1 MPGRKTPSAS
11 PRDNASLIAGGKGDE
26 SGDTR
31 FERVRYFAPN
41 RFSLA
46 KAGIPKRGTFL
57 APDTGTSGDFRM
69 KLLSKITAI
78 VVLLAGLAAAPAPS
92 RAQDKVSV
100 GVFPVS
106 SSLPYFVA
114 LERGF
119 FKEQNIEPEMTKL
132 MGGPSNVAAMMT
144 NQIEVSA
151 VLVMLEGLNAG
162 VKKPGVAMYISL
174 NSQTKVWKMEQFV
187 VRNGFPASSIADL
200 KGAKLMSAPG
210 PANLN
215 TAKAILA
222 KNGLKEGDYTIDQLD
237 MGQHVNAMTAGTFD
251 GGYTLEPNASMMIK
265 AGIARSI
272 EAGVI
277 SKYILGSEAADA
289 YAAGCAMT
297 SDFIQKRPDVAK
309 RFAAAWA
316 KAIAFINANPDEAR
330 KHLAKN
336 TFTPDNV
343 VDMVSM
349 LGYVMAGD
357 LNPKQ
362 LADFQAFAD
371 FGTSIGVVPEKVDA
385 SKFLQKF

>member
-1 MPGRKTPSAS
+1 MNSLNLRICAAAALALSAIAPGR
-11 PRDNASLIAGGKGDE
+11 
-26 SGDTR
+26 
-31 FERVRYFAPN
+31 
-41 RFSLA
+41 
-46 KAGIPKRGTFL
+46 
-57 APDTGTSGDFRM
+57 
-69 KLLSKITAI
+69 
-78 VVLLAGLAAAPAPS
+78 AA
-92 RAQDKVSV
+92 AQDKVSV

-119 FKEQNIEPEMTKL
+119 FREQGIEPEMTKL
-132 MGGPSNVAAMMT
+132 MGGPPNVAAMMT

-151 VLVMLEGLNAG
+151 VLVTLEGLNAN

-187 VRNGFPASSIADL
+187 VRNGFKAETIADL
-200 KGAKLMSAPG
+200 KGAKLLSAPG

-222 KNGLKEGDYTIDQLD
+222 RNGLKDGDYTIDQLD

-265 AGIARSI
+265 AGVARSL

-277 SKYILGSEAADA
+277 SKYILGDEKADA
-289 YAAGCAMT
+289 FAAGCAMT
-297 SDFIQKRPDVAK
+297 SDFIAKRPEVAK
-309 RFAAAWA
+309 RFAAAWG
-316 KAIAFINANPDEAR
+316 KALDFINKNPDEAR
-330 KHLAKN
+330 KYLAKN

-357 LNPKQ
+357 MSAKQIGDLQQ
-362 LADFQAFAD
+362 LADF
-371 FGTSIGVVPEKVDA
+371 GNSIGVVPEKLDVTEV
-385 SKFLQKF
+385 LQKF

>member
-1 MPGRKTPSAS
+1 MQPLNRWISA
-11 PRDNASLIAGGKGDE
+11 I
-26 SGDTR
+26 
-31 FERVRYFAPN
+31 
-41 RFSLA
+41 
-46 KAGIPKRGTFL
+46 I
-57 APDTGTSGDFRM
+57 
-69 KLLSKITAI
+69 
-78 VVLLAGLAAAPAPS
+78 VLLALGVAAPDRAH
-92 RAQDKVSV
+92 AQDKVSV

-132 MGGPSNVAAMMT
+132 MGGPPNVAAMMT
-144 NQIEVSA
+144 NQIEVSV
-151 VLVMLEGLNAG
+151 VLVTLEGLNAD

-187 VRNGFPASSIADL
+187 VRNGFKADSIADL

-215 TAKAILA
+215 TAKAVLA
-222 KNGLKEGDYTIDQLD
+222 KNGLKEGDYSIDQLD
-237 MGQHVNAMTAGTFD
+237 MGQHVNAITAGTFD

-265 AGIARSI
+265 AGVARSL

-277 SKYILGSEAADA
+277 SKYILGDETADA

-297 SDFIQKRPDVAK
+297 SDFIQKRPEVAR

-316 KAIAFINANPDEAR
+316 KAIDFVNKNPDEAR
-330 KHLAKN
+330 KYLAKN

-349 LGYVMAGD
+349 LGYAMVGDMTPKQIGD
-357 LNPKQ
+357 LQK
-362 LADFQAFAD
+362 LAD
-371 FGTSIGVVPEKVDA
+371 FGTSVGVVPEKIDVT
-385 SKFLQKF
+385 KVLQKF

>member
-1 MPGRKTPSAS
+1 MAGRRSQEWQECTMNSLNLRIFAVAALALGAIAS
-11 PRDNASLIAGGKGDE
+11 GRAL
-26 SGDTR
+26 
-31 FERVRYFAPN
+31 
-41 RFSLA
+41 
-46 KAGIPKRGTFL
+46 
-57 APDTGTSGDFRM
+57 
-69 KLLSKITAI
+69 
-78 VVLLAGLAAAPAPS
+78 
-92 RAQDKVSV
+92 AQDKVSV

-119 FKEQNIEPEMTKL
+119 FREQGIEPEMTKL
-132 MGGPSNVAAMMT
+132 MGGPPNVAAMMT

-151 VLVMLEGLNAG
+151 VLVTLEGLNAN

-187 VRNGFPASSIADL
+187 VRNGFKAETIADL
-200 KGAKLMSAPG
+200 KGAKLLSAPG

-222 KNGLKEGDYTIDQLD
+222 RNGLKDGDYTIDQLD

-265 AGIARSI
+265 AGVARSL

-277 SKYILGSEAADA
+277 SKYILGDEKADA
-289 YAAGCAMT
+289 FAAGCAMT
-297 SDFIQKRPDVAK
+297 SDFIAKRPEVAK
-309 RFAAAWA
+309 RFAAAWS
-316 KAIAFINANPDEAR
+316 KAIDFINKNPDEAR
-330 KHLAKN
+330 KYLAKN

-357 LNPKQ
+357 MSARQISDLQQ
-362 LADFQAFAD
+362 LADF
-371 FGTSIGVVPEKVDA
+371 GNSIGVVPEKLDVT
-385 SKFLQKF
+385 KVLQKF

>member
-1 MPGRKTPSAS
+1 
-11 PRDNASLIAGGKGDE
+11 
-26 SGDTR
+26 
-31 FERVRYFAPN
+31 
-41 RFSLA
+41 
-46 KAGIPKRGTFL
+46 
-57 APDTGTSGDFRM
+57 M
-69 KLLSKITAI
+69 KLLNLTICAVTALTLS
-78 VVLLAGLAAAPAPS
+78 VAGPDQAA
-92 RAQDKVSV
+92 AQDKVSV

-119 FKEQNIEPEMTKL
+119 FKEQNIEPEMTRL
-132 MGGPSNVAAMMT
+132 MGGPPNVAAMMT

-151 VLVMLEGLNAG
+151 VLVTLEGLNAN
-162 VKKPGVAMYISL
+162 VKKPGVAMYISV

-187 VRNGFPASSIADL
+187 VRNGFKAETIVDL

-237 MGQHVNAMTAGTFD
+237 MGQHINAMTAGTFD

-265 AGIARSI
+265 AGVARSL

-277 SKYILGSEAADA
+277 SKYILGDEAADA

-297 SDFIQKRPDVAK
+297 SDFIGKRPEVAK
-309 RFAAAWA
+309 RFAAAWS
-316 KAIAFINANPDEAR
+316 KAIDFINKDPDEAR
-330 KHLAKN
+330 KYLAKN

-357 LNPKQ
+357 MTPKQ
-362 LADFQAFAD
+362 IGDLQKLADF
-371 FGTSIGVVPEKVDA
+371 GNLIGVVPEKLDVTKVLR
-385 SKFLQKF
+385 KF

>member
-1 MPGRKTPSAS
+1 M
-11 PRDNASLIAGGKGDE
+11 NALIRLMACAIAVL
-26 SGDTR
+26 SI
-31 FERVRYFAPN
+31 V
-41 RFSLA
+41 
-46 KAGIPKRGTFL
+46 
-57 APDTGTSGDFRM
+57 TSSEA
-69 KLLSKITAI
+69 L
-78 VVLLAGLAAAPAPS
+78 
-92 RAQDKVSV
+92 AQDKVSV

-114 LERGF
+114 LEKGF

-132 MGGPSNVAAMMT
+132 MGGPPNVAAMMT

-151 VLVMLEGLNAG
+151 VLVTLEGLNAN
-162 VKKPGVAMYISL
+162 VKKPGVAMYIAV

-187 VRNGFPASSIADL
+187 VRNGFKAETIADL

-215 TAKAILA
+215 TAKAVLA
-222 KNGLKEGDYTIDQLD
+222 KNGLKDGDYTIDQLD
-237 MGQHVNAMTAGTFD
+237 MGQHINAMTAGTFD

-265 AGIARSI
+265 AGVARSL

-277 SKYILGSEAADA
+277 SKYILGDETADA

-309 RFAAAWA
+309 RFALAWG
-316 KAIAFINANPDEAR
+316 KAIDYINKNPDDAR
-330 KHLAKN
+330 KYLAKN

-357 LNPKQ
+357 MSARQIADLQK
-362 LADFQAFAD
+362 LADF
-371 FGTSIGVVPEKVDA
+371 GNSIGVVPEKLDVT
-385 SKFLQKF
+385 KVLQKF

>member
-1 MPGRKTPSAS
+1 MNWTTKTLAAILLLAS
-11 PRDNASLIAGGKGDE
+11 
-26 SGDTR
+26 
-31 FERVRYFAPN
+31 
-41 RFSLA
+41 
-46 KAGIPKRGTFL
+46 
-57 APDTGTSGDFRM
+57 M
-69 KLLSKITAI
+69 
-78 VVLLAGLAAAPAPS
+78 AGLADPA

-100 GVFPVS
+100 GVFPLS

-119 FKEQNIEPEMTKL
+119 FREQNIEPEMTKL
-132 MGGPSNVAAMMT
+132 MGGPANVAALMT

-151 VLVMLEGLNAG
+151 VLVTIEGLNAN
-162 VKKPGVAMYISL
+162 VKKPGVAMYIAL
-174 NSQTKVWKMEQFV
+174 NSQTRTWKMEQFV
-187 VRNGFPASSIADL
+187 VRNGFPANSIADL

-222 KNGLKEGDYTIDQLD
+222 KNGLKDGDYTIDQLD
-237 MGQHVNAMTAGTFD
+237 MGQHVNAMTSGSFD

-265 AGIARSI
+265 AGVARSL

-277 SKYILGSEAADA
+277 SKYILGSESANA
-289 YAAGCAMT
+289 YAAGCAVT
-297 SDFIQKRPDVAK
+297 SDFVQKRPDVAK

-343 VDMVSM
+343 VDMVPM
-349 LGYVMAGD
+349 LGYVMASDMSKEQIAD
-357 LNPKQ
+357 LQ
-362 LADFQAFAD
+362 TLADFGA
-371 FGTSIGVVPEKVDA
+371 SIGVIPEKVDA
-385 SKFLQKF
+385 TKFLQKF